1 MACELFVQV
10 RSTSLVETAFVVS
23 PDGAASG
30 VLANAGS
37 EAVEDTPFTVAIT

>member
-1 MACELFVQV
+1 MASELFVHV
-10 RSTSLVETAFVVS
+10 RSISVVETAFVVS

-37 EAVEDTPFTVAIT
+37 DAAEDTPFTIAIT